1 MGRCQYQKSGICSAR
16 PPRASRARTTGE
28 GANDDKVRCLEV
40 LSLRLSRAAS
50 CGCDK
55 PSPGRRACHTGAW
68 RYPRTPC
75 RTPGTSSYTRVARTR
90 AVWPLLNA
98 RLPFREVRR
107 PARRRSYRLMVC
119 SVRAEPVEGFV
130 PPPQDDPSGASGRAT
145 LDNFRNSTILRAP
158 ESVSIALSHTH

>member
-1 MGRCQYQKSGICSAR
+1 MGSCQYQKSGICSAR

-119 SVRAEPVEGFV
+119 SVRALSLPKG
-130 PPPQDDPSGASGRAT
+130 SSRRLRAT
-145 LDNFRNSTILRAP
+145 LQEPRVERHLTTSA
-158 ESVSIALSHTH
+158 IALFLEHL

>member
-1 MGRCQYQKSGICSAR
+1 MGRCQYQKSGICPAR
-16 PPRASRARTTGE
+16 PPHASRARRPGR
-28 GANDDKVRCLEV
+28 AQNDENVRCLRST
-40 LSLRLSRAAS
+40 SLRLSRAAS

-130 PPPQDDPSGASGRAT
+130 PPPQDDPSRASGRAT

>member
-40 LSLRLSRAAS
+40 LILRLSRAAS

-130 PPPQDDPSGASGRAT
+130 PPSQDDPSGASGRET